1 MLFHKFHERLT
12 LLQDRFKDVKIT
24 YAVVYLKP
32 MKEESVLYT
41 FPGIWLLTQQE
52 QEQGG
57 GMEAPC
63 VGSLSK
69 HKLNYVVWILESLFY
84 VFGIK

>member
-24 YAVVYLKP
+24 YAVVYSKP
-32 MKEESVLYT
+32 RKEESILSLLL
-41 FPGIWLLTQQE
+41 GIRILTQQE

-69 HKLNYVVWILESLFY
+69 HKLNDVVWILESLFY